1 MKLSLTIAKNVSEN
15 FPVLLRG
22 DYAEKIKRGSQLGY
36 KYVEM
41 HIRDPI
47 EVDVESILRACEEN
61 NVSVTTLGTGL
72 GYVIDKLTFTS
83 PDKEVREKAVN
94 RIIDHIKLAEELN
107 SKVIIGSMR
116 GSIPDKSE
124 YAKYESFALE
134 CFERCLTFAESKKV
148 VLLIEAINRYE
159 TNFINTV
166 EDALSFIE
174 KLDSEY
180 LKVHVDTFHMNIEEK
195 DITESIKAAGK
206 YLGHVH
212 FADSN
217 RKYPGMGHINFKEII
232 KVLNDIG
239 YDGAIALEC
248 LPYPN
253 GEEAALKAI
262 ENIKLWAVELGVLF

>member
-47 EVDVESILRACEEN
+47 EVDVESILKACEEN

-94 RIIDHIKLAEELN
+94 RIIEHIKLAAELN
-107 SKVIIGSMR
+107 SKVIIGSIR
-116 GSIPDKSE
+116 GSIPDVSK
-124 YAKYESFALE
+124 YDKYESFALE
-134 CFERCLTFAESKKV
+134 CFEKCLKVAESKRI

-166 EDALSFIE
+166 EEALSFI
-174 KLDSEY
+174 KKIGSEY
-180 LKVHVDTFHMNIEEK
+180 IRIHIDTFHMNIEER
-195 DITESIKAAGK
+195 DIVESIKYVSK

-212 FADSN
+212 FADNN
-217 RKYPGMGHINFKEII
+217 RKYPGMGHIDFKAII

-239 YDGAIALEC
+239 YKDAIALEC
-248 LPYPN
+248 LPYPD

-262 ENIKLWAVELGVLF
+262 ENLKKIGKVLGVNF